1 MAKTQFTEKKH
12 HFSPKRLLGAM
23 VALVVA
29 FLLLTSVITVAQ
41 KYFAIKKHI
50 RELESEQKILK
61 EKKESLNTMN
71 TFLATPEGTE
81 KILREKYNVV
91 KPGESIIVVVEPD
104 IVLPQEPASRVSR
117 WWHALVEML
126 GFGLK

>member
-12 HFSPKRLLGAM
+12 QLSPKDSLGAL

-29 FLLLTSVITVAQ
+29 FLLLASVITVAQ
-41 KYFAIKKHI
+41 KYFTIKKHI
-50 RELESEQKILK
+50 RELSAEQKILK

-71 TFLATPEGTE
+71 AFLSTPEGTE

-91 KPGESIIVVVEPD
+91 KPGEGIVVVVDPE
-104 IVLPQEPASRVSR
+104 ITLPQQPASRVSR

-126 GFGLK
+126 GIGTK